1 MGQKKREETA
11 RMGGGQELC
20 RGKRERG
27 KAESPEAGIS
37 ERKIR
42 DKKRR
47 KEAKTDFLSGFLTR
61 RKRAEG
67 R

>member
-37 ERKIR
+37 ERKN
-42 DKKRR
+42 
-47 KEAKTDFLSGFLTR
+47 TG
-61 RKRAEG
+61 
-67 R
+67 